1 MLDIVILSLAEYLK
15 KKPVQTSCK
24 RKNKIMLLYIF
35 SGTIGHVAHGK
46 STVVKAL
53 SGVQVCFSVFKTKT
67 NYLRQRLSNMSKH
80 FYYYMCSA

>member
-1 MLDIVILSLAEYLK
+1 
-15 KKPVQTSCK
+15 
-24 RKNKIMLLYIF
+24 MLLYIF

-67 NYLRQRLSNMSKH
+67 NYSVRQRLSNMSKH
-80 FYYYMCSA
+80 YNYCMCSA